1 MQKQPFA
8 DVLLPACN
16 FLKKRLRDRCFPVNY
31 AKFFKNTFFI
41 EHFRMTAS
49 DTVHECSALFR
60 SSHPEVFLRKG
71 FLKYAANLQENTHAE
86 V

>member
-1 MQKQPFA
+1 
-8 DVLLPACN
+8 
-16 FLKKRLRDRCFPVNY
+16 
-31 AKFFKNTFFI
+31 
-41 EHFRMTAS
+41 MTAS
-49 DTVHECSALFR
+49 DTVHECSAMFR